1 MLVNL
6 VYYMLGSDLY
16 AFHML
21 VPYYDLFWVLTSRS
35 PLLKNKF
42 TLSFYL
48 IIKHFLCCSLHF
60 FQDVCITKYK
70 QGVKGGKSSVLT
82 CFLFE
87 YWKYNLIDGF
97 FFLII
102 KKVIFCK
109 SFSLLEYIS
118 ISIYIYIYLHQC
130 SSSYSEAFLSMSN
143 LCLLY
148 DVCIGVYIFDIFVK
162 TVGSLANSIITS
174 TINQIEL
181 I

>member
-1 MLVNL
+1 M
-6 VYYMLGSDLY
+6 G
-16 AFHML
+16 
-21 VPYYDLFWVLTSRS
+21 
-35 PLLKNKF
+35 
-42 TLSFYL
+42 
-48 IIKHFLCCSLHF
+48 
-60 FQDVCITKYK
+60 
-70 QGVKGGKSSVLT
+70 
-82 CFLFE
+82 
-87 YWKYNLIDGF
+87 

>member
-1 MLVNL
+1 M
-6 VYYMLGSDLY
+6 G
-16 AFHML
+16 
-21 VPYYDLFWVLTSRS
+21 
-35 PLLKNKF
+35 
-42 TLSFYL
+42 
-48 IIKHFLCCSLHF
+48 
-60 FQDVCITKYK
+60 
-70 QGVKGGKSSVLT
+70 
-82 CFLFE
+82 
-87 YWKYNLIDGF
+87 

-118 ISIYIYIYLHQC
+118 ISISIYIYIYLHQC
-130 SSSYSEAFLSMSN
+130 SSSYSETFLSVSN